1 MAKKSPSAVVAK
13 ITAAVKHHTMS
24 EEDAALA
31 ARFYND
37 HPPSDPNISTQAGLR
52 NGMSPEQVH
61 AAIAKVI
68 GEP

>member
-1 MAKKSPSAVVAK
+1 MAKKSPVAVVAK
-13 ITAAVKHHTMS
+13 IKAAVHHAVTS

-52 NGMSPEQVH
+52 NGMSPEEVH
-61 AAIAKVI
+61 AAIARVI